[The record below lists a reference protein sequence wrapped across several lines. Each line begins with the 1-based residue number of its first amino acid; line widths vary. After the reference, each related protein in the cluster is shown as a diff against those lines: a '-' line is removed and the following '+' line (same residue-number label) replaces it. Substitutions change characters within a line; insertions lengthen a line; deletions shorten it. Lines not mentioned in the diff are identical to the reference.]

1 MKTMLDVAIE
11 FLLEKSGG
19 SQYMEF
25 NTIFDEV
32 EAQLKSKWEK
42 EATQKELE
50 YSKIRQNKI
59 GELYRLLTVDSR
71 FERNNQGLWIT
82 REGFE

>member
-42 EATQKELE
+42 EATQKEP
-50 YSKIRQNKI
+50 
-59 GELYRLLTVDSR
+59 
-71 FERNNQGLWIT
+71 WI
-82 REGFE
+82 

>member
-32 EAQLKSKWEK
+32 EAQLKSKWE
-42 EATQKELE
+42 EGSD
-50 YSKIRQNKI
+50 SKRA
-59 GELYRLLTVDSR
+59 
-71 FERNNQGLWIT
+71 WI
-82 REGFE
+82 

>member
-25 NTIFDEV
+25 NTIFPTFPSLSIKQRKHNYV
-32 EAQLKSKWEK
+32 NFWFHKLCF
-42 EATQKELE
+42 L
-50 YSKIRQNKI
+50 
-59 GELYRLLTVDSR
+59 
-71 FERNNQGLWIT
+71 
-82 REGFE
+82 